1 MFNEAYL
8 IAKLLTIPGII
19 FAFSLRGYAQALVA
33 KKLGDDT
40 PEKNGQLTMNPIA
53 HIDIIGFLCILIL
66 GIGWGKPV
74 QTNSRNYKHIR
85 RDMTIQ
91 ILSGP
96 AGLVFGGVALSFFY
110 ALVWY
115 LNIYV
120 FDIEALEYLATILLY
135 GSGVCITLANFYL
148 IPLPGLDGYNLI
160 VNYLPYKV
168 YRKLYTIEKYSMF
181 IFLGF
186 ILLIDYTSLRSI
198 LFAPA
203 DITIGLLDTLWN
215 TLFGLI
221 FVT

>member
-1 MFNEAYL
+1 MINEAFL

-19 FAFSLRGYAQALVA
+19 FAFSFRGYAQALVA

-40 PEKNGQLTMNPIA
+40 PEKNGQLTMNPLA

-110 ALVWY
+110 ALIWY

-120 FDIEALEYLATILLY
+120 FEIEALEYLATILLY

-203 DITIGLLDTLWN
+203 DITIGLLETLWN
-215 TLFGLI
+215 TLFGFI
-221 FVT
+221 FGT